1 MEPGGQKKPAG
12 QAWTSTVLGS
22 VAKRKRRS
30 EAEVVVA
37 SSSSSSIF
45 KRRTKGKREVLED
58 GVLP

>member
-1 MEPGGQKKPAG
+1 VQAGALKFPSMDHPQFPRPPAG

-37 SSSSSSIF
+37 SSWWFRLVASA
-45 KRRTKGKREVLED
+45 
-58 GVLP
+58 P